1 MKQITQIRIISFKA
15 YQIYMDDTKDYAPSF
30 EDYVNNVLRGE
41 LSEFKHRIN
50 SVQCMDANTIV
61 VVYTLTI

>member
-15 YQIYMDDTKDYAPSF
+15 YQIYMDDTKDNGISF
-30 EDYVNNVLRGE
+30 EDYVNNVLRE
-41 LSEFKHRIN
+41 LFDKQRSIEAI
-50 SVQCMDANTIV
+50 QCMDANTIV